1 MAAPVCVVT
10 GASRGLGRAIALAL
24 GAQGAR
30 VAVNYASSSG
40 AAEEVAAQI
49 KEAGGDAI
57 VVGANVGQREDIDK
71 LFQVCCAL
79 YASSFLFM
87 CATSSSH
94 F

>member
-1 MAAPVCVVT
+1 MT

-30 VAVNYASSSG
+30 VAVNYAASAG

-49 KEAGGDAI
+49 KAAGGDAI

-71 LFQVCCAL
+71 LFQV
-79 YASSFLFM
+79 SEGGV
-87 CATSSSH
+87 
-94 F
+94 

>member
-1 MAAPVCVVT
+1 MCVVT

-71 LFQVCCAL
+71 LFQARHGSYIITRNHAHC
-79 YASSFLFM
+79 
-87 CATSSSH
+87 H
-94 F
+94 RR